1 MKRNWT
7 ASAMYLALVSAGV
20 LHLGVAAAAAGAAP
34 KAAEAA
40 ADAKGETLYTV
51 QPGDTLS
58 SIAKAQLNDTGAWK
72 RLQALNKIADPDVL
86 RPGTSLRLPRGKAVA
101 VPVQA
106 DVVLVKGDVRVRPST
121 GATFVPLAS
130 GTQLSAGAVIET
142 GATGLLTLR
151 FADRSRMLVT
161 PNSRLVLTQLLLDA
175 ASGTA
180 VTRATLEAGDVESS
194 VTPLRGIK
202 ARYEVTTPTLN
213 LAVRGT
219 VFRVQ
224 FDEAQGTTRA
234 MVNEGLVKA
243 GNSFGETA
251 IPAGSGTT
259 AERGRA
265 PLAPRPLLPAPQV
278 DAASAVVEAFPLGV
292 AWQQTPGA
300 GQYRVEL
307 LEGGNAESLVDRFAV
322 DAPAS
327 HWRRLPNGDYRL
339 RIRGVDEAHLE
350 GSNAEVKFKVQAWPP
365 APFIAAPAEGAVV
378 AAERVKFRWARV
390 QDAEY
395 LRFQVARDAGFAN
408 LVMDVRNL
416 TGKSNGLSVPL
427 APGHYYWRIAA
438 GSAADGLGPFG
449 AIQSFDVKEA
459 SAGSASAQG
468 RSLRWR
474 EAAAGERYVV
484 QMARQENFVSPVV
497 DAEVRST
504 EVAVPGN
511 GLMYVRI
518 KRIAADGYAGDFE
531 ATQFF
536 DAASE

>member
-7 ASAMYLALVSAGV
+7 ASAMYLALASAGV
-20 LHLGVAAAAAGAAP
+20 LHLAVASAIAGAAP
-34 KAAEAA
+34 KLAVAVAG
-40 ADAKGETLYTV
+40 KGEELYTV

-58 SIAKAQLNDTGAWK
+58 SIAKARLNNTAAWK
-72 RLQALNKIADPDVL
+72 RLQSLNKIADPDVL
-86 RPGTSLRLPRGKAVA
+86 SPGSSLRIPLGKNEPR
-101 VPVQA
+101 PVQA
-106 DVVLVKGDVRVRPST
+106 EVVLVKGDVRARLT
-121 GATFVPLAS
+121 ADGALAPLAS
-130 GTQLSAGAVIET
+130 GAQLSAGAVIET

-161 PNSRLVLTQLLLDA
+161 PNSRVVLTQLLLDKV
-175 ASGTA
+175 SGAA
-180 VTRATLEAGDVESS
+180 VTRASLEAGDVESS
-194 VTPLRGIK
+194 VTPLHGIK

-224 FDEAQGTTRA
+224 FDEAAGTTRA

-243 GNSFGETA
+243 GNSFGETS

-265 PLAPRPLLPAPQV
+265 PMAPRPLLPAPQV
-278 DAASAVVEAFPLGV
+278 DAAAAVVEAFPLGV
-292 AWQQTPGA
+292 MWQQTPGA

-307 LEGGNAESLVDRFAV
+307 LEGGDAESLVDRFAV

-327 HWRRLPNGDYRL
+327 HWKRLPNGDYRL
-339 RIRGVDEAHLE
+339 RIRGVDDAHLE
-350 GSNAEVKFKVQAWPP
+350 GSNAELKFKVQAWPP
-365 APFIAAPAEGAVV
+365 APLIAAPAEGAVV
-378 AAERVKFRWARV
+378 AADRVKFRWARV

-395 LRFQVARDAGFAN
+395 LRFQVARDAGFST

-416 TGKSNGLSVPL
+416 TGKSNGLTVPL
-427 APGHYYWRIAA
+427 APGRYFWRIAA
-438 GSAADGLGPFG
+438 GTAAEGLGPFG
-449 AIQSFDVKEA
+449 AVQSFDVKA
-459 SAGSASAQG
+459 SGAGSDVAQG

-484 QMARQENFVSPVV
+484 QMARQENFASPVIDV
-497 DAEVRST
+497 EVRST
-504 EVAVPGN
+504 EVAVPGS